1 MAMNRKI
8 RQLCGL
14 APTEHLEEEFSNG

>member
-1 MAMNRKI
+1 MNRKI